1 MGEGSLALHAAI
13 FLFFF
18 FPPVFLLHTVLPGRR
33 GKNGLLLAASLIF
46 YAFGQWQ
53 GIPILLLSAAVSYG
67 AGALMGR
74 AGTGKPLLVL
84 ALALQLGLLGCFKYL
99 NFLVSILNGALA
111 LELSGAVLP
120 LPVGISFF
128 TFKAMAYTID
138 AYRSGGGEKRRFSDV
153 LLYISFFPQI
163 TSGPITRFDQFAPQL
178 ARRHTSAEQAAKGLR
193 RFIVGMAKKLL
204 IAGPV
209 AAVADSAFA
218 LGGAL
223 DVRMAWLGAIAY
235 MVQLYIDFSG
245 YSDMAIGMAAMFG
258 FETPENF
265 DYPYLAASVTDFWR
279 RWHISLSSWF
289 RDYLYIPLGGNRR
302 GRARAALNKAAVFL
316 LCGVWHGA
324 GWTFLLWGAWHG
336 MLSALES
343 LGVIN
348 CRRWQKTAPGRVVS
362 HIYAL
367 LAVCLGFVVF
377 RAGSLTEAFAVLR
390 AMFTG
395 FALTPAS
402 TLALERVSPAAWCAL
417 MAGTAACLP
426 AGPWLVRRTGE
437 LPPQARSRVTAASY
451 AGTAALFLLC
461 LLAAAGSGFKPF
473 IYVQF

>member
-1 MGEGSLALHAAI
+1 MALHAAI

-33 GKNGLLLAASLIF
+33 WKNGLLLAASLIF

-53 GIPILLLSAAVSYG
+53 GIPVLLLSAAVGYG

-74 AGTGKPLLVL
+74 ARDRRPLLAL

-99 NFLVSILNGALA
+99 DFVVSILNGALA
-111 LELSGAVLP
+111 LELPRAALP

-138 AYRSGGGEKRRFSDV
+138 AYRSGTREKRRFSDV
-153 LLYISFFPQI
+153 LLYISFFPQV
-163 TSGPITRFDQFAPQL
+163 TSGPITRFEQFAPQL
-178 ARRHTSAEQAAKGLR
+178 ERRAAGAGQAARGLR
-193 RFIVGMAKKLL
+193 RFIVGFAKKLL
-204 IAGPV
+204 IAAPV
-209 AAVADSAFA
+209 AAIADRAFS

-223 DVRMAWLGAIAY
+223 DFRMAWLGAIAY

-245 YSDMAIGMAAMFG
+245 YSDMSIGMAALFG
-258 FETPENF
+258 FQTPENF
-265 DYPYLAASVTDFWR
+265 DYPYLAPSITDFWR

-302 GRARAALNKAAVFL
+302 GKARAAWNKAMVFI
-316 LCGVWHGA
+316 LCGLWHGA

-336 MLSALES
+336 LLSALES
-343 LGVIN
+343 LGVID
-348 CRRWQKTAPGRVVS
+348 CRRLQKNAAGRVLS
-362 HIYAL
+362 HVYAL

-377 RAGSLTEAFAVLR
+377 RAGSLTDALAVLG

-395 FALTPAS
+395 FAPTPAS

-417 MAGTAACLP
+417 LAGIAACLP
-426 AGPWLVRRTGE
+426 VGPWAVRRVQR
-437 LPPQARSRVTAASY
+437 LSPRPRQWAAASY
-451 AGTAALFLLC
+451 AAAAALFALC
-461 LLAAAGSGFKPF
+461 LLAAAGSGFQPF

>member
-1 MGEGSLALHAAI
+1 MALHAAI

-223 DVRMAWLGAIAY
+223 DVRMAWLGATAY

-324 GWTFLLWGAWHG
+324 GWTFLLWRVARP
-336 MLSALES
+336 ALRPGE
-343 LGVIN
+343 
-348 CRRWQKTAPGRVVS
+348 PGRHQLQTMAENRPRTGGLPYLRPAGGLPGLCGLPGREPDGGLRRIARDVHRLCPHPGLHPGPGAGQPGGVVRPDGR
-362 HIYAL
+362 HGGL
-367 LAVCLGFVVF
+367 
-377 RAGSLTEAFAVLR
+377 
-390 AMFTG
+390 
-395 FALTPAS
+395 PAS
-402 TLALERVSPAAWCAL
+402 GT
-417 MAGTAACLP
+417 MAGP
-426 AGPWLVRRTGE
+426 ADGG
-437 LPPQARSRVTAASY
+437 A
-451 AGTAALFLLC
+451 
-461 LLAAAGSGFKPF
+461 AAAGPVAGNGGVLRGNSRALPAVPAGGGG
-473 IYVQF
+473 QRL

>member
-1 MGEGSLALHAAI
+1 MALHAAI

-18 FPPVFLLHTVLPGRR
+18 FPPVFLLHAVVPGRR
-33 GKNGLLLAASLIF
+33 WKNGLLLAASLIF

-53 GIPILLLSAAVSYG
+53 GIPVLLLSAAVSYG

-74 AGTGKPLLVL
+74 ARARKPLLVL
-84 ALALQLGLLGCFKYL
+84 ALTLQLGLLGCFKYL
-99 NFLVSILNGALA
+99 NFLISILNGALA
-111 LELSGAVLP
+111 PELSAAALP

-138 AYRSGGGEKRRFSDV
+138 AYRSGTGEKRRFSDV
-153 LLYISFFPQI
+153 LLYISFFPQV

-178 ARRHTSAEQAAKGLR
+178 EQRPLDAGQAARGLR
-193 RFIVGMAKKLL
+193 RFIVGLAKKLL

-209 AAVADSAFA
+209 ASIADSAFA

-223 DVRMAWLGAIAY
+223 DARMAWAGAVAY
-235 MVQLYIDFSG
+235 MLQLYIDFSG
-245 YSDMAIGMAAMFG
+245 YSDMATGMAAMFG

-265 DYPYLAASVTDFWR
+265 DYPYLASSITDFWR

-289 RDYLYIPLGGNRR
+289 RDYVYIPLGGNRR
-302 GRARAALNKAAVFL
+302 GRLRTALNKAIVFV

-336 MLSALES
+336 LLSALES

-348 CRRWQKTAPGRVVS
+348 CRKLQKTAPGRALS

-377 RAGSLTEAFAVLR
+377 RAGSLTEALAVLG
-390 AMFTG
+390 AMFAG
-395 FALTPAS
+395 FTPVPAS
-402 TLALERVSPAAWCAL
+402 TLALERISPAAWCAL
-417 MAGTAACLP
+417 LAGIAACLP
-426 AGPWLVRRTGE
+426 VGPCLIRRVRE
-437 LPPQARSRVTAASY
+437 LPERSGRWVTAASY
-451 AGTAALFLLC
+451 VGTIALFTLC
-461 LLAAAGSGFKPF
+461 LLAAAGSGFQPF
-473 IYVQF
+473 LYVQF